1 MIKKNTKQ
9 EPLHPDLV
17 QVREDSNYNQS
28 VYTDALEE
36 LLKRSSELA
45 ADIAGLGADIAEI
58 RLIIKR
64 KDALKSA
71 CTEEIALLC
80 DNISEHD
87 RLEVQRRV
95 GDILKRLK

>member
-45 ADIAGLGADIAEI
+45 ADITEL

>member
-45 ADIAGLGADIAEI
+45 ADIAEL

>member
-1 MIKKNTKQ
+1 MIKENTKQ

-45 ADIAGLGADIAEI
+45 ADIAEL

>member
-45 ADIAGLGADIAEI
+45 ADITEL

-80 DNISEHD
+80 DKISEHD

>member
-36 LLKRSSELA
+36 LLQRSSELA
-45 ADIAGLGADIAEI
+45 GDIAEL

-64 KDALKSA
+64 KDALKTA

>member
-45 ADIAGLGADIAEI
+45 ADIAEL

-80 DNISEHD
+80 ENISEHD

>member
-17 QVREDSNYNQS
+17 QVRADSNYNQS

-45 ADIAGLGADIAEI
+45 ADIAEL

-64 KDALKSA
+64 KDALKTA